1 MWLTMSDD
9 SVEEVIEEVAV
20 GTIVRGLEVQADCW
34 RASGTGTL
42 IGRDVEKCGSE

>member
-20 GTIVRGLEVQADCW
+20 GTIVRGLERFSRTAGV
-34 RASGTGTL
+34 ASGTATDWQ
-42 IGRDVEKCGSE
+42 RC